1 MNLVGVKAFVRRKFP
16 MCLLWDWAGRASTG
30 RFQAAPHPGPI
41 STSVVSIACIAAL
54 SLAMVKQK
62 LRERYID
69 KNLLDR
75 LLRGLFGNGNFEIEV
90 LYLHHT
96 YPIKC

>member
-1 MNLVGVKAFVRRKFP
+1 MCLRR
-16 MCLLWDWAGRASTG
+16 LLWDWAGRASTG

-41 STSVVSIACIAAL
+41 STSVLSIACIAAL

-90 LYLHHT
+90 LYRPPYIPHQTLG
-96 YPIKC
+96 YPT